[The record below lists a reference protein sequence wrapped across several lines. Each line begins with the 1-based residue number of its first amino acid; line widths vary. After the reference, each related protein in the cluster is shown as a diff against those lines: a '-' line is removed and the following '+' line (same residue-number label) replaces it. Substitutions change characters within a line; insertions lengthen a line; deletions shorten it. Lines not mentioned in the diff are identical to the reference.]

1 MKKRQRD
8 KRKNTAAGA
17 ADVCPPGQV
26 RDVNSRAIFKDPVL
40 CAQFLRDYTD
50 IPLLQDVQPEDIE
63 DVTEKYHAYLGITF
77 ESDTVKKICLQAAGD
92 IHTLRQDTEPD
103 KIDEIL
109 KDTPEYIL
117 DIIASVMWGLLMKLN
132 VPAEEAGQYVEM
144 IKERQMGYLFENMEK
159 LDIQKERRKTEEER
173 KKAEEER
180 RKAEEQRERAKE
192 AEKKLEDSKEHE
204 IAVIISLCQKFRTT
218 RDAAIVQ
225 LVENIS
231 MSRAEAEEKLNLYWK
246 EETM

>member
-50 IPLLQDVQPEDIE
+50 IPLLQDVQPED
-63 DVTEKYHAYLGITF
+63 
-77 ESDTVKKICLQAAGD
+77 
-92 IHTLRQDTEPD
+92 
-103 KIDEIL
+103 
-109 KDTPEYIL
+109 IL